1 MNWHINSG
9 YEQNHILDQG
19 WFKKWLNHIAADKWE
34 KKFFLMA
41 STRWHNL
48 STTTSLQLLNGA
60 VLTDKCLIHWDQ
72 WFGCMSVIITN
83 MLWQMWVCVVVY
95 IWPVAQTE
103 QPQTHRLLVLSAKNH
118 GIFYQNECL
127 TLSD

>member
-1 MNWHINSG
+1 MNKIIYLIKADLKNDKVILQQIN
-9 YEQNHILDQG
+9 E
-19 WFKKWLNHIAADKWE
+19 K

-83 MLWQMWVCVVVY
+83 ML
-95 IWPVAQTE
+95 
-103 QPQTHRLLVLSAKNH
+103 
-118 GIFYQNECL
+118 
-127 TLSD
+127 